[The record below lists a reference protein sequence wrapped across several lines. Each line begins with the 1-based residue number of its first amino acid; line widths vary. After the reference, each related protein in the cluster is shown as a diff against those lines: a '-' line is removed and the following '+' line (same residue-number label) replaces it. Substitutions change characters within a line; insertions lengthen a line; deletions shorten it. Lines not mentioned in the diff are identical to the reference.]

1 MTLIDRYLE
10 HVRRALPADRRDD
23 IARELE
29 EDIRAQVGD
38 REETL
43 GRPLTEPEQTSL
55 LEQFGHP
62 LVLANRYQP
71 QRHVIGPIM
80 FPVYWMVLKIALG
93 GAVIVNLAVAIGLL
107 SSGTAPGKALGPLAT
122 FPFTIAP
129 LVFGWVTF
137 VFAMIDLN
145 LPQLLKSSGFD
156 LRSLPDVPAAT
167 PVGPPRRWTILA
179 EIVGST
185 IFLIWWLSIPNA
197 PFLVL
202 GPAAAFI
209 QLAPV
214 WQQVHLPMAAL
225 WIGNLALLWAVLL
238 RPDWGRKTAIS
249 RLGSDALALAIAFI
263 LLRADRLLM
272 LVPGVAASEGTVRFV
287 DLSNNLGRAAIALW
301 AAGTVF
307 VLVRD
312 LYRYVTRSRA
322 AE

>member
-1 MTLIDRYLE
+1 MTLIDRYLQ

-29 EDIRAQVGD
+29 EDIRAQASD

-43 GRPLTEPEQTSL
+43 GRPLTDQEQTAL

-62 LVLANRYQP
+62 MVLANRYQP

-93 GAVIVNLAVAIGLL
+93 GAVLVNVALAIGLL
-107 SSGTAPGKALGPLAT
+107 SSGTSPGKALGPLAT

-145 LPQLLKSSGFD
+145 LPRLLTSSGFD
-156 LRSLPDVPAAT
+156 LTALPELPPVT
-167 PVGPPRRWTILA
+167 SVGPPRRWTILA

-197 PFLVL
+197 PFLIL

-209 QLAPV
+209 QPAPV
-214 WQQVHLPMAAL
+214 WQQVYLPMAAL

-238 RPDWGRKTAIS
+238 RPDWGRRTAIS
-249 RLGSDALALAIAFI
+249 RLGSDTLALAIAFI
-263 LLRADRLLM
+263 LLRADRLIA

-287 DLSNNLGRAAIALW
+287 ELSNNLLRFAIAAW
-301 AAGTVF
+301 VAATLF
-307 VLVRD
+307 TLARD
-312 LYRYVTRSRA
+312 LYRYLTTRPPA
-322 AE
+322 A